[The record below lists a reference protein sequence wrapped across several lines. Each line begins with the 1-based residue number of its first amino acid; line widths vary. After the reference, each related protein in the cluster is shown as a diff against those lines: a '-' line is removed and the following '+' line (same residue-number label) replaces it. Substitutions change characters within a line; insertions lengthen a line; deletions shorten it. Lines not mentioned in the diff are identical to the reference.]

1 MKHVYAVILAGGGGT
16 RLWPKSREKHPKQ
29 FLTLGAEHTLLRQ
42 AAARVANIVDWDH
55 IYVVTNIAQLADVQ
69 RDLPEIPRDHIL
81 CEPQKRETAMAMGLG
96 ALVIQERDSD
106 AVIMNFASDHVV
118 TDQAEFERVMGAV
131 TEAAADTEKL
141 LAVGI
146 TPLYPHTGL
155 GYIKIGES
163 LRSISGYPVFAVE
176 SFTEKPDMASA
187 EAFLTTGKYYW
198 NANMYTW
205 SVKAVMR
212 AFQQHAAGHFAA
224 LEALRPSVG
233 TSGFEEALATAY
245 AAVEPI
251 SIDYAISEKATNLQ
265 LIPGDFGWNDVGDW
279 KVVYDLA
286 QKDLNGNVSISEKGG
301 EMSFHDSKGNLV
313 HAEGRLVALVGM
325 QDTIVVDTG
334 EIVLVMPKNRSQD
347 VKKIVEQLKK
357 DGKSA
362 HL

>member
-42 AAARVANIVDWDH
+42 AATRVAKIVDWDH

-96 ALVIQERDSD
+96 ALVIQERDPD
-106 AVIMNFASDHVV
+106 AIIMNFASDHVV
-118 TDQAEFERVMGAV
+118 TDQAEFERVMEAV
-131 TEAAADTEKL
+131 TQAASDTEKL

-163 LRSISGYPVFAVE
+163 LRSLSGYPVFAVE
-176 SFTEKPDMASA
+176 SFTEKPDLASA
-187 EAFLTTGKYYW
+187 EAFLATGKYYW

-212 AFQQHAAGHFAA
+212 AFQQHASKHFAA
-224 LEALRPSVG
+224 LEALRSAVG
-233 TSGFEEALATAY
+233 TAHFEDALVTAY
-245 AAVEPI
+245 SAVEPI

-357 DGKSA
+357 NGKSV

>member
-42 AAARVANIVDWDH
+42 AAARVARIVEWDH

-69 RDLPEIPRDHIL
+69 RDLPEVPREHIL

-96 ALVIQERDSD
+96 ALVIQERDPD

-118 TDQAEFERVMGAV
+118 TDQAEFERVMQAV
-131 TEAAADTEKL
+131 IEAAADPDKL

-155 GYIKIGES
+155 GYIKIGDS
-163 LRSISGYPVFAVE
+163 SRSISGYPVFAVQ
-176 SFTEKPDMASA
+176 SFTEKPSLDSA
-187 EAFLTTGKYYW
+187 EAFLATGKYYW

-205 SVKAVMR
+205 SVKAVMQ
-212 AFQQHAAGHFAA
+212 AFQQHAPGHFSA
-224 LEALRPSVG
+224 LETLRPFVG
-233 TSGFEEALATAY
+233 SSDFEDALATAY
-245 AAVEPI
+245 ASVEPI
-251 SIDYAISEKATNLQ
+251 SIDYAISEKAKNLQ